1 MLDIFVLD
9 IIENFV
15 LIVWK
20 KKNFFCNQCRYNKQ
34 HKNQQQRQQQNEFKS
49 RKNYLTRTNIINLI
63 LASLILFL
71 GIILVLTSF
80 LSLINVNNSDSII
93 SEEIKDNKKNNNDK
107 DAFIYIFPFPFAIP
121 IESNI
126 SFIIPLILILTIAI
140 PIILFII
147 ILKSIKLF

>member
-1 MLDIFVLD
+1 MLVVFVLA

-34 HKNQQQRQQQNEFKS
+34 HKNQQQRQQENEFKS

-63 LASLILFL
+63 LESSILFL

-80 LSLINVNNSDSII
+80 LSLINMNNSVVFYQ
-93 SEEIKDNKKNNNDK
+93 KK
-107 DAFIYIFPFPFAIP
+107 
-121 IESNI
+121 
-126 SFIIPLILILTIAI
+126 
-140 PIILFII
+140 
-147 ILKSIKLF
+147 